1 MDVSA
6 LTVLWL
12 SEEYHHSRNCR
23 KKTPRER
30 EVERDT
36 ATPLAAC
43 DISCQALCPKLQKPQ
58 KVKSPQICSITRYVY
73 HFFGGIVNCPSK

>member
-6 LTVLWL
+6 LTALWL

-43 DISCQALCPKLQKPQ
+43 DISCHALCPKLHK
-58 KVKSPQICSITRYVY
+58 TTE
-73 HFFGGIVNCPSK
+73 G